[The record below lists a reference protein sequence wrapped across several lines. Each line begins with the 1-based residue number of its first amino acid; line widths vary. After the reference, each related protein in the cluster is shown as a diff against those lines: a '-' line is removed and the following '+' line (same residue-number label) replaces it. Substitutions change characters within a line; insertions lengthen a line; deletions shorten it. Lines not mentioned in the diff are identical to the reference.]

1 MGGPII
7 VLLVMFVAG
16 PIGIFVVGIILSAA
30 LGWLF
35 SADADTRAEAQTS
48 DAGAS

>member
-16 PIGIFVVGIILSAA
+16 PIGLFVVGIILSAA

-35 SADADTRAEAQTS
+35 SADADTRAEVP
-48 DAGAS
+48 DATA